1 MTRRLAWTVLTLL
14 LVGLV
19 AIPLCLGSDA
29 TPAKEHAEGAA
40 AEEQAATAAVDW
52 AKAFQ
57 YLAAALAISLP
68 AIGTGWAQ
76 SRIGAAGSATIAERP
91 ETAGSIIV
99 LLALPE
105 TLVILGF
112 VVAVL
117 IVFA

>member
-1 MTRRLAWTVLTLL
+1 MNRRLAWTVLTLL
-14 LVGLV
+14 VVGLV
-19 AIPLCLGSDA
+19 AIPMCLGSE
-29 TPAKEHAEGAA
+29 PAPAREHAEGAE
-40 AEEQAATAAVDW
+40 AEEPAGKTGVDW

-68 AIGTGWAQ
+68 AFGTGWAQ
-76 SRIGAAGSATIAERP
+76 SRIGPAGAATIAEKP

-99 LLALPE
+99 LVALPE